1 MSPINSS
8 SSTSSSLPSDFVACF
23 LSSVCL
29 LGVSFV
35 FFCFGVFFNVTTGG
49 VGEDEGVARAVLDFL
64 GAEVEAFFFCCR
76 FAFVSSVT
84 SSAGVAAA
92 AAAAGGGAF
101 CCVFNFFLLVGMASD
116 PESDASHAVPPVT
129 GRLLSSL
136 SLFFLRLLL
145 LVLPLVRPPPQLP
158 SPNDATTTLA
168 SAPSSNIKYSD
179 SHGSSWISS
188 PFGEMDIMINRRHRP
203 FPDSDVEDDRFRF
216 FAVDA
221 GIAFEATPPP
231 SASSCCDVVDFIF
244 IRFPFT
250 TAMCLLGPRLK
261 WTAAGSSPDKYS
273 EPRCCNFCCF
283 AFFRPIPVCP
293 VLLVLPP
300 STDNTNGS
308 RYSSCICTEV
318 NNSYKKSSTDI
329 SWSRTNRRSLIFF
342 PLLLPIP
349 SPSFPVASAVVVEV
363 VVQSNEIVNRLV
375 DAEPPIPEGTSPGD
389 PPDIIIICWLGG

>member
-8 SSTSSSLPSDFVACF
+8 SSTSSLPSEVVACF

-29 LGVSFV
+29 LGVCFV
-35 FFCFGVFFNVTTGG
+35 FFCFGVFFNATTGG
-49 VGEDEGVARAVLDFL
+49 VGEEEGVARAVLDFL

-76 FAFVSSVT
+76 FALVSSVT
-84 SSAGVAAA
+84 SSAAVAAVD
-92 AAAAGGGAF
+92 GGGAL
-101 CCVFNFFLLVGMASD
+101 CCVFNFLLLVGMASD

-129 GRLLSSL
+129 GRLLSPL
-136 SLFFLRLLL
+136 SFFFLLLLL
-145 LVLPLVRPPPQLP
+145 LVLLLVRPLPQLP

-179 SHGSSWISS
+179 SLGSSWTSS

-221 GIAFEATPPP
+221 GIAFEVTPP
-231 SASSCCDVVDFIF
+231 SVSSCCDVADFIF

-250 TAMCLLGPRLK
+250 TAMCLLGPRPK
-261 WTAAGSSPDKYS
+261 WTTTGSSPDPS
-273 EPRCCNFCCF
+273 FEPRCCRFCCF

-318 NNSYKKSSTDI
+318 NNSYKKSSTDT
-329 SWSRTNRRSLIFF
+329 SWSRTNRRSLIFS

-349 SPSFPVASAVVVEV
+349 SPFFPAASAVVVAV

-375 DAEPPIPEGTSPGD
+375 DAEPPIPEGIVPGD
-389 PPDIIIICWLGG
+389 PPDISIICWL